1 MMHNQPRSSRSS
13 TPVLIVLMAM
23 VGMVVA
29 LVVLNDPSKNS
40 AARIYI
46 PEDLALKTK
55 S

>member
-1 MMHNQPRSSRSS
+1 MIHNQSRSSRSS
-13 TPVLIVLMAM
+13 IPVLMVLMAM

-40 AARIYI
+40 AARVYI
-46 PEDLALKTK
+46 PEDLAIKTK

>member
-1 MMHNQPRSSRSS
+1 MIYNQPRSSRSS
-13 TPVLIVLMAM
+13 TPVLMVLIAM

-29 LVVLNDPSKNS
+29 LVVLNDSSKNS
-40 AARIYI
+40 PARVYI